1 MRKKLAFNFRDKE
14 KRESCNVVALQI
26 KSERVTWEK
35 HRAGGRAWMKQRPLL
50 QGTSLRS
57 LLISAAG
64 QALVFASGFLSF
76 EVGLLINSHRDDRIC
91 SLCLGKGFEI
101 SLP

>member
-1 MRKKLAFNFRDKE
+1 
-14 KRESCNVVALQI
+14 
-26 KSERVTWEK
+26 
-35 HRAGGRAWMKQRPLL
+35 MKQAPLL
-50 QGTSLRS
+50 QGKSLRS

-64 QALVFASGFLSF
+64 QALVFASGLLSF

-91 SLCLGKGFEI
+91 SLYLGEGFEI